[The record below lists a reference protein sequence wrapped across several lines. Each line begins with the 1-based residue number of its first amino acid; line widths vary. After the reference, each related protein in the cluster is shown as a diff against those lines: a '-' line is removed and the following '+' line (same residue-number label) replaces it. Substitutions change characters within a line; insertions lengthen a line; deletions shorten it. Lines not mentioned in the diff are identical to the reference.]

1 MPDAFDLTELKSH
14 LTRLAQAH
22 GFLVD
27 VQISDEIELPGSK
40 SEPYI
45 QVSVHNT
52 SKSPPVHVQ
61 FNVSVRQF
69 ERGGVHVVDAH
80 MADACRSLSPT

>member
-1 MPDAFDLTELKSH
+1 MPDAFDLTELKAH
-14 LTRLAQAH
+14 LTRLAQAQ

-27 VQISDEIELPGSK
+27 VQISDDIELPASK
-40 SEPYI
+40 GRPHI

-61 FNVSVRQF
+61 FYVSVQQF

-80 MADACRSLSPT
+80 MSDACRTLSAY

>member
-1 MPDAFDLTELKSH
+1 MPDAVDLTEVKAH

-40 SEPYI
+40 GVSQI

-52 SKSPPVHVQ
+52 SNSPPVNIQ
-61 FNVSVRQF
+61 FYVRVRQF
-69 ERGGVHVVDAH
+69 ERSRVYAFDTH
-80 MADACRSLSPT
+80 MSDACRSLSAC